1 MSADRQC
8 RGVSQKPGMHP
19 HIHGDVFGRMRYAP
33 TVNWVKWEYSLLT
46 INC

>member
-8 RGVSQKPGMHP
+8 RGVLHTSG
-19 HIHGDVFGRMRYAP
+19 IHQLIHVDVFGRMRYAP